1 MPDVMVQRII
11 QNHPQ
16 LMGFKALL
24 HGACLLPAL
33 WIFYLGAIDS
43 LGADPVKALIHF
55 YGIGAVHCLL
65 ATLVVSLLSKK
76 LRTPLLMRC
85 RRLLGLYVAF
95 YATLH
100 IVCFLVFEWQL
111 QWAEVIDE
119 IIRRPYITF
128 GFIAWLIL
136 VALTLTSFKR
146 AQRAMGARWSQ
157 LHSLV
162 YLSLALI
169 LLHFYWSQKS
179 PWNQA
184 IAYAFAGAALLY
196 LKRSN
201 LLNWLK
207 LFK

>member
-1 MPDVMVQRII
+1 ML
-11 QNHPQ
+11 NTKPQ
-16 LMGFKALL
+16 LWLFKTLL
-24 HGACLLPAL
+24 HAACLLPAV
-33 WIFYLGAIDS
+33 WMFYLGAIDS

-65 ATLVVSLLSKK
+65 ATLSVSIISKK

-111 QWAEVIDE
+111 QWADVVDE
-119 IIRRPYITF
+119 IIRRPYITV
-128 GFIAWLIL
+128 GFVAWLIF
-136 VALTLTSFKR
+136 VALTLTSLQL
-146 AQRAMGARWSQ
+146 AQRRMGVKWGQ

-162 YLSLALI
+162 YLSLALA

-179 PWNQA
+179 PWNEA
-184 IAYAFAGAALLY
+184 IIYALAGAVLLY
-196 LKRSN
+196 SKRAR
-201 LLNWLK
+201 LMEWRK
-207 LFK
+207 LFR